1 MENGTGEIRM
11 LANLFSVESLKL
23 MLYRIPAIMLA
34 LSFHEFAHAYAAYK
48 KGDPTAYNLGR
59 MTLNPLH
66 HVDPFGILMLV
77 LVGFG
82 WAKPVPINPRN
93 FRNIRRDEII
103 VSLAGVFTNFVLAF
117 LSTGIYILA
126 GSVLLVQ
133 NEIVMGMLWALISIN
148 LGLCFFNLIP
158 IPPLDG
164 YHVLQNL
171 LIRRVNPSFWVNI
184 ERYGSFILI
193 ALLFTG
199 ALTGVLSNIITA
211 VLNGFITFY
220 GLIFGLL

>member
-1 MENGTGEIRM
+1 M
-11 LANLFSVESLKL
+11 LANLFSAESLKL
-23 MLYRIPAIMLA
+23 MLFRIPAIMIA

-59 MTLNPLH
+59 MTLNPLR
-66 HVDPFGILMLV
+66 HVDPLGILMLL

-117 LSTGIYILA
+117 LSTGVFILV
-126 GSVLLVQ
+126 GSVFQVQ
-133 NEIVMGMLWALISIN
+133 NEIVMGLLWPLISIN

-164 YHVLQNL
+164 YHVLENL
-171 LIRRVNPSFWVNI
+171 LIRWVRPSFWVTF
-184 ERYGSFILI
+184 ERYGNFILI
-193 ALLFTG
+193 QLLITG
-199 ALTGVLSNIITA
+199 ALTGVLSSIITA
-211 VLNGFITFY
+211 VWNGFVAFY

>member
-1 MENGTGEIRM
+1 M

-23 MLYRIPAIMLA
+23 MLYRIPAIMIA

-48 KGDPTAYNLGR
+48 RGDPTAYNLGR
-59 MTLNPLH
+59 MTLNPLR
-66 HVDPFGILMLV
+66 HVDPLGILMLV

-93 FRNIRRDEII
+93 FRNIRRDEIV
-103 VSLAGVFTNFVLAF
+103 VSLAGVITNLMLAF
-117 LSTGIYILA
+117 LSTGIYIFV

-133 NEIVMGMLWALISIN
+133 NEIVMGLLWALISIN

-171 LIRRVNPSFWVNI
+171 LIRRVNPGFWVNF

-199 ALTGVLSNIITA
+199 ALTGLLSNIITA

>member
-1 MENGTGEIRM
+1 M

-23 MLYRIPAIMLA
+23 MLYRIPAIMIA

-59 MTLNPLH
+59 MTLNPLR
-66 HVDPFGILMLV
+66 HVDPIGILMLV

-93 FRNIRRDEII
+93 FRNIRRDEIV
-103 VSLAGVFTNFVLAF
+103 VSLAGVVTNFVLAF
-117 LSTGIYILA
+117 LAMGIYILA
-126 GSVLLVQ
+126 GSVLFVQ
-133 NEIVMGMLWALISIN
+133 NEIVMGLLWALTAIN

-171 LIRRVNPSFWVNI
+171 LIRRVNPSFWVTF
-184 ERYGSFILI
+184 ERYGSFVLIL
-193 ALLFTG
+193 LLITG
-199 ALTGVLSNIITA
+199 GLTGVLSTIITA

>member
-1 MENGTGEIRM
+1 M